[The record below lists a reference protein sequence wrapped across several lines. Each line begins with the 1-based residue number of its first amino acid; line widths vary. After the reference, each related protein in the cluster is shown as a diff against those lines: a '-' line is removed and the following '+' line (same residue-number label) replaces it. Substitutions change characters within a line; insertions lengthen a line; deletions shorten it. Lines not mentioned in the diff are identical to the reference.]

1 VFLKDAPGYHRL
13 IFYVDLGEQTLE
25 AETLSD
31 LAGKARNF
39 KDERFSLPFVTRD
52 GRKGTVT
59 GFHAANGNLL
69 IRWATGKSYQARTY
83 EFTKPM
89 PELSDEDYQTL
100 MKLLEAEREAQKA
113 LESFLDEH
121 AFANGLKGAAE
132 EARRKV
138 AGIE

>member
-1 VFLKDAPGYHRL
+1 MMADAIDTGRTVEVLGKSYPVFLKDAPGYHRL

-39 KDERFSLPFVTRD
+39 KDERFSLPFV
-52 GRKGTVT
+52 
-59 GFHAANGNLL
+59 
-69 IRWATGKSYQARTY
+69 KSYQARTY

-121 AFANGLKGAAE
+121 AFPGGLKGAAE